1 MRVSIGEEVNLK
13 HDSHSENFLLR
24 WSWFDAVYKSSLKVE
39 LSPGLLS
46 SRIAIILNFLLF
58 LPDVQRIL
66 TNNKEQVAECES
78 VQEQLCNT

>member
-1 MRVSIGEEVNLK
+1 MQVSIGEEVNLK

-24 WSWFDAVYKSSLKVE
+24 WSWFDAVYKYSLKVE
-39 LSPGLLS
+39 LFGLLS
-46 SRIAIILNFLLF
+46 SRITIILNFLLF